1 MNWDEAQL
9 LGDLE
14 AQEARMSDDLVKE
27 IEALGKLK
35 QRLRNKGSPS
45 FFAIKEKHKKLK
57 KRLAELTGGQKD
69 E

>member
-1 MNWDEAQL
+1 
-9 LGDLE
+9 
-14 AQEARMSDDLVKE
+14 MSDDLVKE

-57 KRLAELTGGQKD
+57 KRLAELTGGKKD